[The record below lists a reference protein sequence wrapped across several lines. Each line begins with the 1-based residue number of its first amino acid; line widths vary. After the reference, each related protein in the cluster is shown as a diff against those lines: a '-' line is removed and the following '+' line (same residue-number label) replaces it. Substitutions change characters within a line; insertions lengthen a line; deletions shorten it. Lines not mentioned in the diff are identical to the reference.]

1 MIKFENVIKKYEH
14 DVTALDNINVH
25 IEKGEFVFL
34 VGPSGS
40 GKSTFLKLVLKEE
53 VPTSGN
59 VFVDGKNLN
68 GIKAIDIPFLRRKV
82 GSVFQDFRL
91 LYDKT
96 VYENIVLALRLIG
109 ASDREIKNQVAAVL
123 NMVGLKGKEKFYPNQ
138 LSGGEQQRVGL
149 ARALVTRPPI
159 LIADEPTGNLDEK
172 TAEEIMSILYEVN
185 LRGTTVLVV
194 THNENIV
201 QKAHKRVIALLD
213 GKITLDTKE
222 VK

>member
-68 GIKAIDIPFLRRKV
+68 GIKAKDIPFLRRKV

-96 VYENIVLALRLIG
+96 VYENIVLSLRVIG

>member
-53 VPTSGN
+53 VPTSGS
-59 VFVDGKNLN
+59 VFVDGKNLS
-68 GIKAIDIPFLRRKV
+68 GIKAKDIPFLRRKV

-96 VYENIVLALRLIG
+96 VYENIVLALRVIG
-109 ASDREIKNQVAAVL
+109 ASDRELKNQVAAVI